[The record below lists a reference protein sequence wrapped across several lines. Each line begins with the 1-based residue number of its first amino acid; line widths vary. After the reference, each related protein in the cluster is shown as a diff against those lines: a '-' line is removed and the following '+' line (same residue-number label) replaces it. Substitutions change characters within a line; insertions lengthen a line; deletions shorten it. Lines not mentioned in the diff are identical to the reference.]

1 MAMQRGQS
9 DDRGLKFVGLGPI
22 MVERMVPGKGLAFIH
37 HGDVV
42 PTRRMTRN
50 VLENAHVCGGR
61 GRFVRR

>member
-1 MAMQRGQS
+1 MAMQCGQF

-42 PTRRMTRN
+42 PARRMTRN
-50 VLENAHVCGGR
+50 VLENAHVRGGR

>member
-1 MAMQRGQS
+1 MAMQCGQS
-9 DDRGLKFVGLGPI
+9 DDRGLKFVDLGPI

-42 PTRRMTRN
+42 LAKRMTRN

-61 GRFVRR
+61 EIFVRR

>member
-1 MAMQRGQS
+1 MAMQCGQS
-9 DDRGLKFVGLGPI
+9 DDRGLKFVDLGPI

-42 PTRRMTRN
+42 PAKRMTRN